1 LALFLSD
8 DAAQSNVQMNM
19 PVSTHGRPAV
29 RVAMKRGRRPRPLM
43 WVAAA
48 SVGLGQE
55 VQRHAL
61 RRAGRQ
67 PRLDTVPP
75 EEDPP
80 TIPWEDEAPVPRP
93 HQGAD
98 GAQRKVVSQHAQ
110 YESQQHAQVG
120 IMSSTRRSPDAPVIR
135 VGHPVVISGV
145 GGGIVAFQS
154 RTNPAASEHFE
165 HLAARNPCCVYK
177 PGHAVHQ
184 IQVRLGLATW
194 STPWCV
200 RDADDHV
207 VTVRSGLGDV
217 EQWWLHDT
225 ETIRAAL
232 LLDDHPIIRLHDHGL
247 ARISNVLLYPCR
259 DPHHEHWAHGAA
271 ATGCGPCR

>member
-1 LALFLSD
+1 
-8 DAAQSNVQMNM
+8 
-19 PVSTHGRPAV
+19 
-29 RVAMKRGRRPRPLM
+29 M

-48 SVGLGQE
+48 SVGPGQE

-93 HQGAD
+93 HRAAH
-98 GAQRKVVSQHAQ
+98 GAQCKVVSQHAQ
-110 YESQQHAQVG
+110 DESKQHAQVG
-120 IMSSTRRSPDAPVIR
+120 NMSSTRRSPDGPVIR
-135 VGHPVVISGV
+135 AGHPVVISGL
-145 GGGIVAFQS
+145 GGGIVTFHN
-154 RTNPAASEHFE
+154 RTDPATSEHVY
-165 HLAARNPCCVYK
+165 HLAARNACCLYK

-194 STPWCV
+194 STPWRV
-200 RDADDHV
+200 QDADDHA
-207 VTVRSGLGDV
+207 VTVRSGDGDV

-232 LLDDHPIIRLHDHGL
+232 LLDDHPIIRLHDRGL
-247 ARISNVLLYPCR
+247 ARISNVLLYPYR
-259 DPHHEHWAHGAA
+259 DRHHKHLIAGSAA
-271 ATGCGPCR
+271 IGGGPCR